1 MAEASAIGVI
11 IQMITSLA
19 GDAIGA
25 VKTQTVLFKELLSAM
40 GGVFGAGGLS
50 PYIGAAIV
58 LIVAVLL
65 IKFFLTSS
73 KIILT
78 LVGIALLLFLLMV
91 VF

>member
-1 MAEASAIGVI
+1 MAEGSAFAVI
-11 IQMITSLA
+11 IKMVTSLI
-19 GDAIGA
+19 GDTIGML
-25 VKTQTVLFKELLSAM
+25 KTQTGFFRELLSAM

-58 LIVAVLL
+58 FIVAVLL

-73 KIILT
+73 KLILT
-78 LVGIALLLFLLMV
+78 LVGIGIFLLLLFV